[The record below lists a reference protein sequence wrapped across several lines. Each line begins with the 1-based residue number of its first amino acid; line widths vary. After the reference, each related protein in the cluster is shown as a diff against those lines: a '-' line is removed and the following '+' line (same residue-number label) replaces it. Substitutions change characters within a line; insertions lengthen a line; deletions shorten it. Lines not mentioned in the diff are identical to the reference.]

1 MQGERGAGSR
11 DDFDRQHRTRLTALV
26 EAHRATMVRFAGSI
40 IALIR
45 RTRARMRESLQAVR
59 MPARPTLILG
69 ATALLASFGGPTLG
83 AASVPLQAR
92 DSAGV
97 SVITHS
103 RESLERVAPISFVN
117 APAFRLGS
125 ADGTGEFGFRA
136 VRDAHRLANGDF
148 VIVDRSGVHVT
159 DETGNFVQVFGQQGC
174 QDGGVCV
181 IVEAD
186 ADSELALSEAAAIQ
200 RAMSLPTSTVSTSE
214 WGDVEFS
221 EVHPNTF
228 VLWSCSGDVVA
239 VAVRSA
245 DGSMQRAPITA
256 YEGSL
261 GLYEL
266 RSAISVVLQ

>member
-1 MQGERGAGSR
+1 MRYHLTLVASVAAGMLLLATEAAA
-11 DDFDRQHRTRLTALV
+11 QATGCPWCVTPTTCALV
-26 EAHRATMVRFAGSI
+26 E
-40 IALIR
+40 
-45 RTRARMRESLQAVR
+45 ESASGECKV
-59 MPARPTLILG
+59 
-69 ATALLASFGGPTLG
+69 TA
-83 AASVPLQAR
+83 
-92 DSAGV
+92 
-97 SVITHS
+97 
-103 RESLERVAPISFVN
+103 E
-117 APAFRLGS
+117 
-125 ADGTGEFGFRA
+125 
-136 VRDAHRLANGDF
+136 
-148 VIVDRSGVHVT
+148 
-159 DETGNFVQVFGQQGC
+159 QGC